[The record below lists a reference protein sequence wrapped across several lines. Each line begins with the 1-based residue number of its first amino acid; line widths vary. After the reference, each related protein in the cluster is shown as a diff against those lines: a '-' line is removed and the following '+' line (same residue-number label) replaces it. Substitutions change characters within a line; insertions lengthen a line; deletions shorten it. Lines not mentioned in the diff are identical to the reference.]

1 MRYLK
6 RNRFRAATFGFVLTT
21 ILVGVTGPSCDQD
34 AQAEFRAT
42 ATSAIASG
50 VKTIV
55 NGLIDGAAAAIQN
68 AGDGSSG

>member
-1 MRYLK
+1 MRNLE
-6 RNRFRAATFGFVLTT
+6 RNRFRTGIFGFVLTT
-21 ILVGVTGPSCDQD
+21 ILVGVTGPNCDQD

-42 ATSAIASG
+42 ATSAIAGG

-55 NGLIDGAAAAIQN
+55 NGLIDGVAAAIEN